1 MSLERLSIP
10 LALACSFLVA
20 GCRFGMTSTPLGNAA
35 ARGDLAAITSL
46 LDAGASPNE
55 GGRFQLTP
63 LAVAARVGRVDAIE
77 LLLKR
82 GADPHLGSGVNGWTP
97 LLHALHKGQLAAA
110 KRLAATCQAPSTEL
124 NDALYMAAGYAQ
136 TDAVRDL
143 LARGADPEAR
153 HGRDGNALTIATSGA
168 FDIDYAF
175 SGCGPHTETVRALL
189 EADPGL
195 KLEGDAGAAARKAAE
210 SRGCSEML
218 VALAGR

>member
-1 MSLERLSIP
+1 MIPNRLTVP
-10 LALACSFLVA
+10 VALACAFSFA
-20 GCRFGMTSTPLGNAA
+20 GCGLFMPSTPLANAA
-35 ARGDLAAITSL
+35 ARGDTAAMTSL
-46 LDAGASPNE
+46 LDAGASPNQ
-55 GGRFQLTP
+55 GGRFALTP
-63 LAVAARVGRVDAIE
+63 LAVAARVGRLAAIE

-110 KRLAATCQAPSTEL
+110 KRLAETCRAPSKEL
-124 NDALYMAAGYAQ
+124 DDALFMAAGYAQ

-153 HGRDGNALTIATSGA
+153 HGRSGNALAIAASGA

-189 EADPGL
+189 EADPRL
-195 KLEGDAGAAARKAAE
+195 KLDGEAGAAARRAAE
-210 SRGCSEML
+210 TRGCSEMI
-218 VALAGR
+218 VALAGH